1 MRFQQL
7 FDIRYQVIDIERF
20 VNYVNA
26 LGDQKALLLTYY
38 CKCSSAYYDRD

>member
-26 LGDQKALLLTYY
+26 LGDQKALLLTYHI
-38 CKCSSAYYDRD
+38 KCCGANNDGD